1 MPDRNALI
9 VIPARYASTRLPG
22 KPLAMIHGKSM
33 IQHVY
38 EKAAAVKNA
47 SVVVATESTAVKN
60 EVELFGGNAIMTS
73 PYHNSGTERM
83 TEVMWRFDSY
93 PVYVNLQGDEPMCR
107 SDDIQLLV
115 NTMQNDAT
123 LDSASLYHKISRKEA
138 ENPNTVKV
146 VMNNYGNAMY
156 FSRSIIPYPRYELE
170 NLEYNKHVGI
180 YAYTFVSLR
189 AFRNLPATSLSEV
202 ESLEQLKFIS
212 AGYDMNM
219 LQIDPTGPAVDTQED
234 LDAVRKLMA

>member
-1 MPDRNALI
+1 MPDRNTLI

-22 KPLAMIHGKSM
+22 KPLAMIHGKTM

-38 EKAAAVKNA
+38 EKAAAVKNV
-47 SVVVATESTAVKN
+47 SVVVATESALVKT

-83 TEVMWRFDSY
+83 TEVMQRLSY
-93 PVYVNLQGDEPMCR
+93 SVYVNLQGDEPMCR
-107 SDDIQLLV
+107 SNDIQLLV
-115 NTMQNDAT
+115 NAMQNDAT
-123 LDSASLYHKISRKEA
+123 LDSVSLYHKMSRKDA
-138 ENPNTVKV
+138 ENPNAVKV

-156 FSRSIIPYPRYELE
+156 FSRSIIPYPRYEPE
-170 NLEYNKHVGI
+170 DLEYNKHVGI

-189 AFRNLPATSLSEV
+189 AFGKLPAVSLAEV

-234 LDAVRKLMA
+234 LDAVRELMA